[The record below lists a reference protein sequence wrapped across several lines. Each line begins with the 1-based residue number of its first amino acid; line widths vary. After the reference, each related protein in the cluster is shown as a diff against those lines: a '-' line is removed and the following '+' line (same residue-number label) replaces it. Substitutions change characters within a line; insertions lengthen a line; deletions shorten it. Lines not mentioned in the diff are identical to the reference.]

1 MNHINKD
8 TMNHDEIRRGA
19 QDASR
24 AQAEAM
30 PGFRSAV
37 DRFLGSDRRTEDQTA
52 GVLTGGL
59 SRRSLFRIGGV
70 TVAGAAILAA
80 CGSDTNSA
88 NGTIAATTIPATTL
102 PATTMPAT
110 TMPTATTVPMT
121 GDVVLLRTASSL
133 EFLAVA
139 VYQKAIDSGLVT
151 TTAVGDAAMRF
162 QEHHQAHADYFVKA
176 TKDMGGEAFTMPN
189 PAVLDSLQS
198 AIAALKD
205 EKGVI
210 QLALTL
216 ERAAAATYQS
226 GVGNVTDVRL
236 NKSLMSVGGVE
247 HRHAAVL
254 AGALG
259 MPPVPL
265 AFTTLDGAV
274 KVGTGV

>member
-1 MNHINKD
+1 MQ
-8 TMNHDEIRRGA
+8 HDQIRRGTL
-19 QDASR
+19 DASR

-30 PGFRSAV
+30 PAFRAAV
-37 DRFLGSDRRTEDQTA
+37 DRFLGSDGRTEDQTA
-52 GVLTGGL
+52 HVLTGGL
-59 SRRSLFRIGGV
+59 TRRSLFRVGGV
-70 TVAGAAILAA
+70 TVAGAAVLAA
-80 CGSDTNSA
+80 CGSSA
-88 NGTIAATTIPATTL
+88 SGAKATTIPATTL
-102 PATTMPAT
+102 PATTLPAT
-110 TMPTATTVPMT
+110 TLPATTLPATTVPMS

-226 GVGNVTDVRL
+226 GVGKVADMTL

-265 AFTTLDGAV
+265 AFTVLDGAV